1 MKSSGCP
8 YTTLKNR
15 VKGYLD
21 FIIKQKRPEY
31 GNMPVCPFVKPEL
44 DKDLMMIDV
53 FDPNIETFIERV
65 EVFHKS
71 KYKSALFALVNS
83 PELSGKETRPYQSF
97 LNKLLKQNGYPQYKT
112 ICFNPN
118 DEVTEIEGYNPRSF
132 APAFLINIAD
142 RNELNKAHSSILKT
156 KFFDKMSDAYKK
168 FLKV

>member
-1 MKSSGCP
+1 MKKSGCP

-15 VKGYLD
+15 VSGYLN

-31 GNMPVCPFVKPEL
+31 GNMPVCPFVGPEL
-44 DKDLMMIDV
+44 DKDRMMIDV

-71 KYKSALFALVNS
+71 KYDSALFALVNS
-83 PELSGKETRPYQSF
+83 PELLSSETRPYQSF
-97 LNKLLKQNGYPQYKT
+97 LNKLIKKSGYSQYKI

-118 DEVTEIEGYNPRSF
+118 DDITEIDGYNPRSF
-132 APAFLINIAD
+132 APAFLINIASKQD
-142 RNELNKAHSSILKT
+142 LNKAHSSMLKT
-156 KFFDKMSDAYKK
+156 KFFDRMSDAYKK

>member
-1 MKSSGCP
+1 MKKSGCP
-8 YTTLKNR
+8 YTTLKKR
-15 VKGYLD
+15 VRGYLD

-31 GNMPVCPFVKPEL
+31 GNMPVCPFVGTEL

-83 PELSGKETRPYQSF
+83 GELSSNETRSYQSF
-97 LNKLLKQNGYPQYKT
+97 LNKLLKKNRYPQYKI

-118 DEVTEIEGYNPRSF
+118 DEVTEIDGYNPRSF
-132 APAFLINIAD
+132 APTFLINIAD
-142 RNELNKAHSSILKT
+142 REELNKAHSAILKT
-156 KFFDKMSDAYKK
+156 KFFDRMSSAYKK

>member
-1 MKSSGCP
+1 MKPSGCP

-65 EVFHKS
+65 KVFHKS